1 MTSTVHTTRAY
12 VLSSRN
18 TGDANRA
25 LTLLTR
31 ELGTVVATAQS
42 VRRERSRLRFALQ
55 RFSFAEVSLV
65 RGRGGWRVTNAYPLE
80 NIFFSA
86 TPEKRCV
93 IVNASKLL
101 RRLLQGEF
109 PDADLYDI
117 VSSGFF
123 ALLDVRQSDVQ
134 IFELMF
140 VSKLLSNLGYDT
152 HEGTLKPFKLGSFD
166 NEALKERAVK
176 ERVKIV
182 REINTA
188 LASSGL

>member
-31 ELGTVVATAQS
+31 DLGTVVATAQS

-86 TPEKRCV
+86 TPEKRRV
-93 IVNASKLL
+93 IVNVSKLL

-109 PDADLYDI
+109 PDANLYDV

-123 ALLDVRQSDVQ
+123 ALLEAQQSEVR

-152 HEGTLKPFKLGSFD
+152 LKGTLKPFKLGSFD
-166 NEALKERAVK
+166 NEALKEQTMK
-176 ERVKIV
+176 ERGKIV
-182 REINTA
+182 REINAA